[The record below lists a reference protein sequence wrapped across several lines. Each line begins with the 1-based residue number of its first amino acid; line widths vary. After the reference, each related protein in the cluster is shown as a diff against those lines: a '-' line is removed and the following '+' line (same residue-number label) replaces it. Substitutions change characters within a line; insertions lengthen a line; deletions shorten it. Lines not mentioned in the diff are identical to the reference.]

1 MPIELVCPNCDHP
14 HSIEKEL
21 QSSSTTCR
29 QCGAT
34 FPLAPDRP
42 PTFSLDGATESV
54 APTTPPEQA
63 TVAPLQQPAAG
74 GGDFECGGLTISQ
87 FLSQHGLERGVDLE
101 ATGHGL
107 STPGSNVADE
117 AGRRYDRGE
126 VIAKGGMGAIL
137 EAKDLNIRRR
147 VAMKVMLHPNQADRG
162 QLLRFI
168 EEAQVTGQLEHP
180 SIVPVHELG
189 VDAAGH
195 IFYTMKYV
203 NGKTLK
209 AIISDIRSGDPE
221 TVSKYSLPHLLTI
234 FLKVCDALA
243 FAHRKGV
250 IHRDL
255 KPENVMVGEFGE
267 VLVMDWGLAKV
278 LLGGCHQS
286 HAGTSTSDMKSIP
299 ATENLTPFTHASGIE
314 SVRYRA
320 SATDGND
327 NLHTLDGQV
336 MGTPNFM
343 APEQAQGKI
352 DLLDARTDLY
362 SLGAILYTILTLRPP
377 VSGHNLAQILAN
389 VVQGK
394 IAPPTH
400 YNQTKTWRQKRSSE
414 DHAIVRDRQISPA
427 ELRRADSCSLAHIP
441 GGIIPQ
447 ALSAIA
453 MKALAPT
460 QEARY
465 QSVSDLQRDIERFQ
479 GGFATVA
486 EDASLGRQ
494 LALLVRRHWG
504 FVTAMALLAAT
515 LTVGMVV
522 SLMQRHSAVVARQ
535 AAEASERQAVAARA
549 TTEEALRTA
558 GVENYCNS
566 IAVADARIRDGTIP
580 AAEQALWKAP
590 STLRHWEWGYLLQ
603 RCQPLNPVVSG
614 SPRPEVALSPSGKQV
629 VHTTHRWT
637 LAVRDVAT
645 GNITVSF
652 AGPGMEVKDLA
663 WSPDGRCVASVSA
676 SKSMPLRLWNP
687 VTGKEFRRI
696 VIDNAQSA
704 ITCVAFSPDSR
715 RVAAGDHNG
724 VVRIYTVENGV
735 EELRVEAPFEHGLNS
750 CVSLCFSPDGTK
762 LLTGHQGIGA
772 ILWDGVT
779 GEEIRQYR
787 IFRSGNHVAFSPD
800 GRHVAIG
807 YQEIQL
813 LDAEDGQALAILRGH
828 ESSVFGLAFT
838 ADGRS
843 LLSASMDRTLRVWDI
858 AKEQEQIRF
867 VGHQG
872 AVRSLALH
880 SPSGLAV
887 SGGSDGM
894 LNFWDIRHPADPLTL
909 DGASPSGGFAF
920 SPDGQK
926 IVATGYRG
934 QVTVHDT
941 ETGKRTLDFKGHDR
955 AGRVAA
961 FAPDGRW
968 FVTAGGDDTAKVW
981 EARDGSERAAL
992 RGHDGGILSVAVA
1005 PDGSRILTCGEDK
1018 TVRIWDATSGKQL
1031 LLSPD
1036 QQQPK
1041 TCRFSPDGESFAVG
1055 YLSQTVTTWNAR
1067 DGTLRQNMSG
1077 PKDGV
1082 CVCYSPDGRR
1092 LAVGYTDFTARVFD
1106 SETGGEQLCLRSHGE
1121 WVTGLV
1127 FSPDGR
1133 RLATVSRDRSL
1144 KIWDAETGRE
1154 LLSVPCRDATYSLD
1168 GSSDG
1173 LLLVT
1178 GGQVFRA
1185 FDWKTTTPD
1194 AVETWR
1200 ENRWRRWISQQH

>member
-1 MPIELVCPNCDHP
+1 MFVI
-14 HSIEKEL
+14 
-21 QSSSTTCR
+21 
-29 QCGAT
+29 
-34 FPLAPDRP
+34 APDRP
-42 PTFSLDGATESV
+42 PSSSLDGVGEST
-54 APTTPPEQA
+54 APTTTVEQA
-63 TVAPLQQPAAG
+63 TVAPLHENAAG
-74 GGDFECGGLTISQ
+74 DDDVECGGLTISQ
-87 FLSQHGLERGVDLE
+87 FLSQRGLKGGVDLE
-101 ATGHGL
+101 ATGHGF
-107 STPGSNVADE
+107 STSDSVVADE

-147 VAMKVMLHPNQADRG
+147 VAMKVMLHPKQADLG

-189 VDAAGH
+189 LDAAGH
-195 IFYTMKYV
+195 VFYTMKYV

-209 AIISDIRSGDPE
+209 AIIADIRSGDPE
-221 TVSKYSLPHLLTI
+221 TLSKYSLPHLLTI

-278 LLGGCHQS
+278 LLGGSRQS
-286 HAGTSTSDMKSIP
+286 HPATSTSDPRSTPDTDPP
-299 ATENLTPFTHASGIE
+299 APVTQTSGIE
-314 SVRYRA
+314 SVRCHV
-320 SATDGND
+320 STTDDND
-327 NLHTLDGQV
+327 RLYTLDGQI

-352 DLLDARTDLY
+352 NQLDARTDLY

-377 VSGHNLAQILAN
+377 VSGQTLAQILTN

-394 IAPPTH
+394 ITPPTH
-400 YNQTKTWRQKRSSE
+400 YNRTKTRQQKRLSE
-414 DHAIVRDRQISPA
+414 DHAVLHDQQVSPA
-427 ELRRADSCSLAHIP
+427 ELGRTDSRPLAHIP

-453 MKALAPT
+453 MKALSPT
-460 QEARY
+460 QDARY
-465 QSVSDLQRDIERFQ
+465 QSVNDLQQDIERFQ

-486 EDASLGRQ
+486 EDASLSRQ
-494 LALLVRRHWG
+494 LALLVRRHRG
-504 FVTAMALLAAT
+504 FVSAIALLAAT
-515 LTVGMVV
+515 LTVGMFV
-522 SLMQRHSAVVARQ
+522 SLMQRHSAIVARQ
-535 AAEASERQAVAARA
+535 AAEASERRAVAARA
-549 TTEEALRTA
+549 TTEEALRAA

-566 IAVADARIRDGTIP
+566 IAMADARIRDGTIP

-590 STLRHWEWGYLLQ
+590 PTLRHWEWGYLLQ

-629 VHTTHRWT
+629 VHTTHNWR

-645 GNITVSF
+645 GNIAVSL

-676 SKSMPLRLWNP
+676 SRNMPLRLWNP
-687 VTGKEFRRI
+687 VTGKEFGRI
-696 VIDNAQSA
+696 VDGAQPLV
-704 ITCVAFSPDSR
+704 TCVAFSPDSR
-715 RVAAGDHNG
+715 RVAAGDQNG
-724 VVRIYTVENGV
+724 VVRIYTVENGI
-735 EELRVEAPFEHGLNS
+735 EELRVEAPFEHGLRS

-772 ILWDGVT
+772 ILWNGVT

-787 IFRSGNHVAFSPD
+787 IFRAGNRVAFSPD
-800 GRHVAIG
+800 GRHIAIG

-813 LDAEDGQALAILRGH
+813 LDLEDGQPLAVLRGH

-843 LLSASMDRTLRVWDI
+843 LVSASMDRTLRVWNI
-858 AKEQEQIRF
+858 ANEQEQIRF

-894 LNFWDIRHPADPLTL
+894 LNFWDIRNPAEPLTL

-920 SPDGQK
+920 SPDARK
-926 IVATGYRG
+926 IVGTGYRG

-941 ETGKRTLDFKGHDR
+941 ETGKRILDFKGHDR

-981 EARDGSERAAL
+981 EARNGSERAVL

-1018 TVRIWDATSGKQL
+1018 TVRIWEANSGKQL
-1031 LLSPD
+1031 LLSTD
-1036 QQQPK
+1036 QPNPK
-1041 TCRFSPDGESFAVG
+1041 TCRFSPDGKSFAVG
-1055 YLSQTVTTWNAR
+1055 YISQTATTWNSG
-1067 DGTLRQNMSG
+1067 DGTPRQQMSG
-1077 PKDGV
+1077 PKDAI
-1082 CVCYSPDGRR
+1082 CVRYSPDGGR

-1106 SETGGEQLCLRSHGE
+1106 SETGEEQLCLRSHGE
-1121 WVTGLV
+1121 WVTDLT
-1127 FSPDGR
+1127 FSPDGK

-1144 KIWDAETGRE
+1144 KIWDAESGRE
-1154 LLSVPCRDATYSLD
+1154 LLSIPCHDATYSLD

-1185 FDWKTTTPD
+1185 FDWKTATPD
-1194 AVETWR
+1194 ATEMWR
-1200 ENRWRRWISQQH
+1200 ENRWRHWVSGHFGQ